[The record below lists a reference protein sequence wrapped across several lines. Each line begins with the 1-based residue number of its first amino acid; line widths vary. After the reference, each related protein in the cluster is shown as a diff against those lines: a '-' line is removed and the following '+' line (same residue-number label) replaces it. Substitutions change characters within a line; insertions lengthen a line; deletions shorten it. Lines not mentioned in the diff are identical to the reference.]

1 MTDIHHTCRCIRRT
15 FSFAEWIAY
24 VREIGYD
31 SSKVV
36 HTSPAGFNFNLWDCC
51 INYNIPVKFSNRY
64 CDVEIRTAQSDNGRW
79 NYGFSST
86 IAYGWSSS
94 PTNFID
100 DPTDGY
106 ATETQAILAALEII
120 RGNAVKSLSICERDI
135 KQYPDDVRRAGMAS
149 NRTLIPHLKD
159 FIRKID
165 EERRR
170 LTFVQQTLF

>member
-15 FSFAEWIAY
+15 FSFGEWVAY
-24 VREIGYD
+24 MREIGYD

-51 INYNIPVKFSNRY
+51 INYNVPVKFSNRY
-64 CDVEIRTAQSDNGRW
+64 CNVEIHTAQSDNGRW

-94 PTNFID
+94 PTDFID
-100 DPTDGY
+100 NPTDGY
-106 ATETQAILAALEII
+106 ATETQAILAALDII
-120 RGNAVKSLSICERDI
+120 RESTVKSLSVCERNI
-135 KQYPDDVRRAGMAS
+135 NQSPDDVRQSGMAS

-170 LTFVQQTLF
+170 LTFIQQTLF